1 MIVLPTEIAFYN
13 THLRKKASA
22 SYVVEG
28 EAITVSCVYGV
39 LTAPLP
45 LGIRGELTKLARTML
60 RDLARAAAEERD

>member
-1 MIVLPTEIAFYN
+1 MIGIPTEIAFYD

-28 EAITVSCVYGV
+28 ETMTVSCVYGV

-45 LGIRGELTKLARTML
+45 LGTREELTKLARTML
-60 RDLARAAAEERD
+60 RDLARAAAEERE

>member
-1 MIVLPTEIAFYN
+1 MIGIPTEIAFYD

-28 EAITVSCVYGV
+28 ETITVSCVYGV

-45 LGIRGELTKLARTML
+45 VGIHGELTKLSRTML
-60 RDLARAAAEERD
+60 RDLARAAAEERE